1 MAHVVDIKCGCL
13 ALTILCH
20 NTDTFSKNQTALLVF
35 RDEFLLRKVFVVI
48 EIAVQCLCQN
58 LILDVTAL
66 LLQDRTGNIF
76 QFLTESFRRHIQID
90 SDSNDHV
97 FRV

>member
-20 NTDTFSKNQTALLVF
+20 NTDTFSKNQAALLVF

-66 LLQDRTGNIF
+66 LLQDRTGDVL
-76 QFLTESFRRHIQID
+76 QFFAESFRRHIQID
-90 SDSNDHV
+90 SDSDDHV